1 MLNFNEPLNTNDKF
15 SGRDISVNR
24 YLLFKECL
32 DKCNMID
39 LGFSG
44 PRFTWTNRKEMN
56 ALIQERID
64 HFFVNPE
71 WFSLF
76 SEAKVTHLTR
86 CHSGHC
92 LVLLET
98 QPRPSTFFKRPFKFQ
113 SFWVFDPSFSNV
125 VANAW
130 KNLALL
136 PMAIES
142 FSKEANTWNR
152 SYFVEKKKLMSRL
165 NGIQKA
171 LASKPSAFLVE

>member
-32 DKCNMID
+32 DKCYMID

-76 SEAKVTHLTR
+76 PEAKVTHLTR

-142 FSKEANTWNR
+142 FSK
-152 SYFVEKKKLMSRL
+152 
-165 NGIQKA
+165 
-171 LASKPSAFLVE
+171 